1 MAPRTAVLLE
11 ALTKTYG
18 TGESAVTALDSVD
31 LAIEP
36 GTVFGLLGANGS
48 GKSTLV
54 GVLSTLTRPTSG
66 HASVHGLDVATE
78 PSEVRG
84 LIGVTA
90 QQVALDD
97 RLSGRENLKVFARL
111 HGLRRPQAAATA
123 DRLLE
128 QYDLAAAADRPV
140 RTYSG
145 GMRRRL
151 DIIASLIP
159 EPALLFLDEPTT
171 GLDPHSR
178 NDIWTA
184 VRELADRGTSVF
196 LTTQYLDEAD
206 QLADRVAVLGTGRVI
221 ADDTPD
227 ALKARVGRRLSVS
240 LTSPH
245 QSDAAVRVLHELDVR
260 ELAAI
265 DGTVTG
271 LVDHGD
277 LTLPN
282 VVALFARDGIDLAD
296 VGVHEPTLD
305 EAYLAL
311 TGARS

>member
-1 MAPRTAVLLE
+1 MTPLPAVLLE
-11 ALTKTYG
+11 AVTKTYG
-18 TGESAVTALDSVD
+18 AGESAVTALDSVD

-54 GVLSTLTRPTSG
+54 GILSTLTRPTSG
-66 HASVHGLDVATE
+66 HAFVHGLDVATE
-78 PSEVRG
+78 PTEVRG

-90 QQVALDD
+90 QQAALDD
-97 RLSGRENLKVFARL
+97 RLSGRENLRMFARL
-111 HGLRRPQAAATA
+111 HGLPRPQAAATA

-128 QYDLAAAADRPV
+128 QYDLTAAADRPV

-206 QLADRVAVLGTGRVI
+206 QLADRVAVLSAGRVI
-221 ADDTPD
+221 ADDAPD
-227 ALKARVGRRLSVS
+227 ALKARVGRRLSAS
-240 LTSPH
+240 LASAH
-245 QSDAAVRVLHELDVR
+245 RSDAAVRVLRELGVR
-260 ELAAI
+260 EPTAI

-277 LTLPN
+277 LTLPK
-282 VVALFARDGIDLAD
+282 VVDLFARDGIDLAD
-296 VGVHEPTLD
+296 VGMHEPTLD

-311 TGARS
+311 MGARS